1 MIENVVYLLG
11 NLFRIYIYRKLLI
24 ALFKRAKVCLSIEII
39 AFLSYYAINSAVCLL
54 FNNFSLN
61 IATNIIPLILLT
73 FLYESKLSSKIFV
86 SIAFYVVNMM
96 CDGIIYIF
104 IISTHINSI
113 LINTGIATAI
123 CTFLVEQLFEYS
135 LSNRIHHELD
145 KVHLLAILSIPV
157 GSIIIG
163 VLTMYHYSLRDIAVA
178 SILITFNIL
187 VFYIYD
193 KLQKSYETAY
203 ENRMLEQAIEA
214 KNTEVKLVKEAEEKI
229 SFLRHD
235 FKNHLISIE
244 MYAESNDCNGIIKY
258 IHSAF
263 DFLKIEN
270 QVTHSGNFDVDSI
283 LNYKLQ
289 EMKQKNVDI
298 TCSVNIPCELNI
310 DDFDINIILGNLLN
324 NAMEAMDKVEKKI
337 FYLRIYFDNNA
348 IFISMRNTYDGN
360 EKKSGKSFITTK
372 EDKCLHGIGLK
383 SVEKILKKYNGT
395 LSCFTNKKSNVFV
408 TEAML
413 YNIPINRH

>member
-383 SVEKILKKYNGT
+383 V
-395 LSCFTNKKSNVFV
+395 
-408 TEAML
+408 
-413 YNIPINRH
+413 

>member
-39 AFLSYYAINSAVCLL
+39 AFLSYYAVNSAVCLL

-96 CDGIIYIF
+96 IDAIMYATLLTIGKSLIIIKSGVATVLFTFLAELIF
-104 IISTHINSI
+104 EYNINKRMQIELDRAHFITIIS
-113 LINTGIATAI
+113 
-123 CTFLVEQLFEYS
+123 
-135 LSNRIHHELD
+135 
-145 KVHLLAILSIPV
+145 IPI
-157 GSIIIG
+157 GCIIIG
-163 VLTMYHYSLRDIAVA
+163 IITMQQYNLKSIMVSL
-178 SILITFNIL
+178 ILILFNIM
-187 VFYIYD
+187 VFYLYD
-193 KLQKSYETAY
+193 RLQKSYETAY
-203 ENRMLEQAIEA
+203 ENRMLEQAIES
-214 KNTEVKLVKEAEEKI
+214 KNTQVKLVKEAEEKI

-244 MYAESNDCNGIIKY
+244 MYAESNDCNGIIEY

-310 DDFDINIILGNLLN
+310 ENFDINIILGNLMN

-337 FYLRIYFDNNA
+337 FSLKISFNSNI
-348 IFISMRNTYDGN
+348 IFIHMRNTYDGN
-360 EKKSGKSFITTK
+360 EKKSGKCFITTK

>member
-1 MIENVVYLLG
+1 
-11 NLFRIYIYRKLLI
+11 
-24 ALFKRAKVCLSIEII
+24 
-39 AFLSYYAINSAVCLL
+39 
-54 FNNFSLN
+54 
-61 IATNIIPLILLT
+61 
-73 FLYESKLSSKIFV
+73 
-86 SIAFYVVNMM
+86 MM

>member
-39 AFLSYYAINSAVCLL
+39 AFLSYYAVNSAVCLL

-157 GSIIIG
+157 
-163 VLTMYHYSLRDIAVA
+163 
-178 SILITFNIL
+178 
-187 VFYIYD
+187 
-193 KLQKSYETAY
+193 
-203 ENRMLEQAIEA
+203 
-214 KNTEVKLVKEAEEKI
+214 
-229 SFLRHD
+229 
-235 FKNHLISIE
+235 
-244 MYAESNDCNGIIKY
+244 
-258 IHSAF
+258 
-263 DFLKIEN
+263 
-270 QVTHSGNFDVDSI
+270 
-283 LNYKLQ
+283 
-289 EMKQKNVDI
+289 
-298 TCSVNIPCELNI
+298 
-310 DDFDINIILGNLLN
+310 
-324 NAMEAMDKVEKKI
+324 
-337 FYLRIYFDNNA
+337 
-348 IFISMRNTYDGN
+348 
-360 EKKSGKSFITTK
+360 
-372 EDKCLHGIGLK
+372 
-383 SVEKILKKYNGT
+383 
-395 LSCFTNKKSNVFV
+395 
-408 TEAML
+408 
-413 YNIPINRH
+413 